1 MRKRLASAGS
11 TSRFDFSGQGCM
23 DNGLNNRRLRTCW
36 KLTKGCAMIACTLTK
51 RHKVIVGKKANAHDF
66 QSEYAFEHCTITDTR
81 SAVVQKVP
89 ESRSIENELFVR
101 VALRA
106 LQIPRRDRRFCTETH
121 RTKLCSSRESVEMD
135 PNSEC
140 AEGVDCCG
148 LLSLRACFLVMP
160 LCTQLQI
167 RRWILYGASTE
178 SVNRRD

>member
-89 ESRSIENELFVR
+89 ESRFQLFVR
-101 VALRA
+101 VALRVW
-106 LQIPRRDRRFCTETH
+106 QIPRRDRQFCTWTH
-121 RTKLCSSRESVEMD
+121 RMKLWSSRESAGMD
-135 PNSEC
+135 PKLRGTVHSEH
-140 AEGVDCCG
+140 
-148 LLSLRACFLVMP
+148 SRKR
-160 LCTQLQI
+160 I
-167 RRWILYGASTE
+167 RHKM
-178 SVNRRD
+178 